1 MFQNS
6 YFVDKTT
13 DTFADT
19 LLAYGLAS
27 LLDRLLSDNVSEAT
41 VRIRDAGSAFIVALD
56 QPIEEGFEQV
66 DWFCDLPFIETQR
79 EKPPEEWTGRI
90 IDYNR
95 EKERVSEFF
104 EARNRV
110 SGDALQPGATIDKY
124 PELARLEALK
134 PRPDWQVIAQINRM
148 AGINAYRQVLEA
160 WFDCRICFP
169 ELIGLL
175 LNLFAVM
182 PNDVDKTK
190 RAWGALKKERGLR
203 TKNTVT
209 QVQIL
214 NPAMGKGLNRAKADG
229 AERLANRKDFWLLEF
244 LKFWGMSV
252 AGVPRT
258 VKAAKPGGR
267 GPQDMKIYVLHP
279 VNLSLETHSIVY
291 QAFNESMNQ
300 TTTAIKMDI
309 LAAIRY
315 MDTFL
320 KQWLAGQLHDDDA
333 SWGEEP
339 GNYVGSLTT
348 AFYKDM
354 GKAKAL
360 LNLSE
365 ISLPKWMLV
374 ENLEKGRHY
383 QDVLKEH
390 QEIVNR
396 LDERYADQYNL
407 LVSYRDFLSG
417 QNLDMFFKFCG
428 AYTTVLMSL
437 IEQRPWAPQ
446 FSTTNLEVI
455 IVSHDRKLKPIIESP
470 GFQNIAK
477 AIRRSTVSPQF
488 QKAKGQ
494 SGPYDVRY
502 GLGTDLL
509 RMAAYPNQFI
519 QALGEFMYTFN
530 QENARIYE
538 RESGEPP
545 VRRANITTEDIADI
559 VSLIDDYGSQTVG
572 NLLVAYGYAREPRA
586 QVAED
591 LATESTEADNSAN
604 INEI

>member
-1 MFQNS
+1 MFQDS
-6 YFVDKTT
+6 YFIDKTT
-13 DTFADT
+13 GTFADT

-66 DWFCDLPFIETQR
+66 DWFCDLPFIETQST
-79 EKPPEEWTGRI
+79 KPPEDWMGQI

-95 EKERVSEFF
+95 EKKRVFEFF
-104 EARNRV
+104 EARKQV
-110 SGDALQPGATIDKY
+110 SREALQPGATIDEY
-124 PELARLEALK
+124 PELAQLEVLK
-134 PRPDWQVIAQINRM
+134 PRHDWQVITQINQM
-148 AGINAYRQVLEA
+148 AGITAYKQVLKA

-182 PNDVDKTK
+182 PNDVDKAK

-203 TKNTVT
+203 TKDTVT
-209 QVQIL
+209 SVQIL
-214 NPAMGKGLNRAKADG
+214 NPAMGKGVNRAKADG
-229 AERLANRKDFWLLEF
+229 AKLKNLDSFWLLEF
-244 LKFWGMSV
+244 LKFWGMRV

-267 GPQDMKIYVLHP
+267 GPQDMKTYVLHP

-291 QAFNESMNQ
+291 QAFNESMYQ
-300 TTTAIKMDI
+300 ATAIKMDI

-320 KQWLAGQLHDDDA
+320 KQWLAGQLHDA
-333 SWGEEP
+333 RWGEKP

-354 GKAKAL
+354 GNAKAL

-365 ISLPKWMLV
+365 ISLPKWMPV
-374 ENLEKGRHY
+374 ENLEQGRHY

-390 QEIVNR
+390 QDIVNS

-428 AYTTVLMSL
+428 AYTTVLMSQ
-437 IEQRPWAPQ
+437 QRQRALQ

-455 IVSHDRKLKPIIESP
+455 IVSHDRKLKPILEDE
-470 GFQNIAK
+470 GFHNVAY
-477 AIRRSTVSPQF
+477 AIRMSTLVPLYVGRRESF
-488 QKAKGQ
+488 F
-494 SGPYDVRY
+494 DIRY
-502 GLGTDLL
+502 GLGQALIRKAQYEED
-509 RMAAYPNQFI
+509 FI
-519 QALGEFMYTFN
+519 QTLSEFMQSYNDETMRVH
-530 QENARIYE
+530 ERTKGSAR
-538 RESGEPP
+538 RKL
-545 VRRANITTEDIADI
+545 ITTQDIES
-559 VSLIDDYGSQTVG
+559 VVKLIDKYGSKTVC
-572 NLLVAYGYAREPRA
+572 NLLVAFGYARDPREKS
-586 QVAED
+586 AEE
-591 LATESTEADNSAN
+591 LEETEGVVGQ
-604 INEI
+604 

>member
-27 LLDRLLSDNVSEAT
+27 LLDRLLFDNVSEET

-66 DWFCDLPFIETQR
+66 DWFCDLPFIETQST
-79 EKPPEEWTGRI
+79 KPPEDWMGQI
-90 IDYNR
+90 INYNR
-95 EKERVSEFF
+95 ERERNSEFF
-104 EARNRV
+104 EARKQV
-110 SGDALQPGATIDKY
+110 SREALRPGSTIDEY
-124 PELARLEALK
+124 PELAQLEALK
-134 PRPDWQVIAQINRM
+134 PRTDWQVITQINRM
-148 AGINAYRQVLEA
+148 AGINAYKKVLEA
-160 WFDCRICFP
+160 WFDCRTCFP
-169 ELIGLL
+169 ELIRLL

-182 PNDVDKTK
+182 PNDVNKAMSEWK
-190 RAWGALKKERGLR
+190 ALKKERGLR
-203 TKNTVT
+203 TKDTVT
-209 QVQIL
+209 PVQIL

-229 AERLANRKDFWLLEF
+229 ANRLDNPKSFWLLEF
-244 LKFWGMSV
+244 LKFWGMRV

-267 GPQDMKIYVLHP
+267 GPQDMKTYVLHP

-291 QAFNESMNQ
+291 QAFNESMYQ
-300 TTTAIKMDI
+300 ETAIKMDI

-320 KQWLAGQLHDDDA
+320 KQWLAGQLHDARWD
-333 SWGEEP
+333 EKP

-354 GKAKAL
+354 GNAKAL

-365 ISLPKWMLV
+365 ISLPKWMPV
-374 ENLEKGRHY
+374 ENLEQGRHY

-390 QEIVNR
+390 QQIVNS

-437 IEQRPWAPQ
+437 IEQRKRAPQ

-488 QKAKGQ
+488 QKTKGQ
-494 SGPYDVRY
+494 KGLYDVRY

-509 RMAAYPNQFI
+509 RMAAYPNRFI
-519 QALGEFMYTFN
+519 QALGEFMHAFN

-538 RESGEPP
+538 RESGEPR

-586 QVAED
+586 QGAED
-591 LATESTEADNSAN
+591 LATESTEVDNSAN
-604 INEI
+604 INAI